1 MAAQY
6 GAATSVLDW
15 NERLVCSKCGGRAVN
30 FVLTGRGGVRRIMR
44 DGLLDAQASVDW
56 AVERLP
62 DLEVRVYEWLR
73 LNVVV
78 EVKDLGASNPNN
90 IFVAVQRQELP
101 RSFNVEIGA
110 YLNVIRSS
118 LDILASVL
126 AGRYGICAPKDAYF
140 PITESEAVFLTPGSR
155 RARFVAGLPSAE
167 RSRLEA
173 LKPYRGGNDDLW
185 SLHQLDIMR
194 KHRRLVTVIAE
205 PDLFA
210 VQGIGVHQHFHPVA
224 TGFMRADNV
233 SEREVVLG
241 MMAKEAPPY
250 GINFA
255 PYVGF
260 DESTIT
266 GRKHVVV
273 ALRDFAR
280 LAISIIQLFDA

>member
-1 MAAQY
+1 
-6 GAATSVLDW
+6 
-15 NERLVCSKCGGRAVN
+15 
-30 FVLTGRGGVRRIMR
+30 MR
-44 DGLLDAQASVDW
+44 DDLLDAQASVDW

-62 DLEVRVYEWLR
+62 DLEVRVSKWLR

-90 IFVAVQRQELP
+90 IFVAVQREELP

-118 LDILASVL
+118 LDMLAVAL
-126 AGRYGICAPKDAYF
+126 AGRYGICAPEDTYF
-140 PITESEAVFLTPGSR
+140 PITRSEAAFRAAGSR
-155 RARFVAGLPSAE
+155 AAKFVGGLPLEE
-167 RSRLEA
+167 RSHFEA
-173 LKPYRGGNDDLW
+173 LKPYQGGNDDLW

-210 VQGIGVHQHFHPVA
+210 VEGIGVHQHFQPVA
-224 TGFMRADNV
+224 TRFMRADNV